1 MRTMLPLAKRR
12 LVPEARENRVV
23 VKEDWSAA
31 PVVETRRER

>member
-1 MRTMLPLAKRR
+1 MRTMLPLANKR
-12 LVPEARENRVV
+12 LVDGERVKRVV